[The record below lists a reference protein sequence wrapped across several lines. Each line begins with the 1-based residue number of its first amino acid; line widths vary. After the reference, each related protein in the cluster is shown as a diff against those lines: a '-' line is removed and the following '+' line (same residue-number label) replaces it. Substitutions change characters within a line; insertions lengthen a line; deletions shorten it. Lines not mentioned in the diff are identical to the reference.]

1 MQKHPRSGCPGTKSL
16 FVWLGLAA
24 ASMSAACG
32 ALEVRDLKDTFGN
45 KKKGSSESDQDWSTV
60 RVGVTPSQLLTTRLV
75 GADYSPDNFSLFS
88 LDSVAAFDLVNAA
101 AFKFKVTGCA
111 SGYSITTTSVASTST
126 TMKLYK
132 TDKNCEVGL
141 VEFTYDSK
149 VYSPLSVSELKGAA
163 GTAATFS
170 AGAGDDLKVKVYK
183 QLIAAGVADGQEAA
197 FTFIKSTKGSDAN
210 VVDYT
215 AGSPLSVNGIEAP
228 SFSIL
233 SPNGIELQDI
243 AAADGKGKF
252 KFTLQCAETLTQPGG
267 GSNWACPRVNGET
280 NPQLITNMSVK
291 LIHDTAD
298 KSTYSYDEIDTIM
311 ASGTTPIT
319 NSMRVS
325 GTNIQIENLWGPGK
339 LVDFKQMVLIIGY
352 TDPSTPTSRGTSY
365 KYFNVDIGA
374 PVP

>member
-1 MQKHPRSGCPGTKSL
+1 ML
-16 FVWLGLAA
+16 N
-24 ASMSAACG
+24 ASCG
-32 ALEVRDLKDTFGN
+32 ALEVRDLTDPFGN
-45 KKKGSSESDQDWSTV
+45 KKKGSSSNDQEWASI

-75 GADYSPDNFSLFS
+75 GADYSPENFSLFS
-88 LDSVAAFDLVNAA
+88 LDSGGSFDLVNAA

-111 SGYSITTTSVASTST
+111 SGYSIATTTVSATST

-149 VYSPLSVSELKGAA
+149 VYSPQSVSELKGAQ

-170 AGAGDDLKVKVYK
+170 AGSGDDLKVKVYK
-183 QLIAAGVADGQEAA
+183 QLLAAGVADGQEAA

-215 AGSPLSVNGIEAP
+215 AGSPLAVNGIEAP
-228 SFSIL
+228 AFSIL

-252 KFTLQCAETLTQPGG
+252 RFTLQCAQTLTQPGG

-280 NPQLITNMSVK
+280 DPQLITNMAVK
-291 LIHDTAD
+291 LIHDAAD
-298 KSTYSYDEIDTIM
+298 KSTYSYDDIDTIM

-319 NSMRVS
+319 NSMKVS
-325 GTNIQIENLWGPGK
+325 GTNIQISDVIGPGK
-339 LVDFKQMVLIIGY
+339 LVDYKQMVLIIAY
-352 TDPSTPTSRGTSY
+352 TDPSSPTSRGTSY